1 MQTASPERIAH
12 FRSLGW
18 WGDTTTWQ
26 LFEQAVA
33 ANPDA
38 VALLD
43 PANRQSF
50 TTGTPLALSWGE
62 LRRRVLA
69 LAGELKRDGIA
80 RGDVVV
86 LQLPNTVESIASY
99 LALAALGAI
108 ASPVPMQYGLHE
120 LREIAHKLHPRAYVA
135 AAHFRGEDFTAR
147 HAGAFAP
154 DTRLIALD
162 HELIGADRAAD
173 ESVIATGVSADEVY
187 TICWTSG
194 TTGTPKGVPRSHN
207 QWLSQTLAMHGIGLE
222 PGMRMLCPFPMVNMA
237 SITGFFFPWLQ
248 LGGTL
253 VLHHPMDVAVFLA
266 QIRDERVAYTIA
278 PPAVLNMLL
287 QKRELLAGA
296 DLSSLR
302 LVASGSAPLA
312 PWMVRAFQEEFGIVV
327 VNIFGSNEGMAF
339 ASSGLDVPDPEQ
351 RATLFPRFGVEGL
364 AWSNPIAA
372 RMRSRLVDIDSG
384 SVITEPGHPGEM
396 QIQGPNVIDGY
407 FDAPQGNA
415 GVFSADGW
423 FRSGDM
429 FEIAPEDPRFYRF
442 TGRCKD
448 IIIRGGMKISPDEL
462 DTLLGAHPQL
472 AEAAVTG
479 YPDAVMGERVCA
491 VVVARPGEQP
501 TLESITQ
508 YLEGRHLARNKLP
521 EKLVIVDALPRNP
534 LGKVVRAAL
543 RGLVIDEP

>member
-1 MQTASPERIAH
+1 MQTASPEKIAH
-12 FRSLGW
+12 YRSLGW

-26 LFEQAVA
+26 LFEQAA
-33 ANPDA
+33 AADPGA

-50 TTGTPLALSWGE
+50 TSGRPLALSWAE
-62 LRRRVLA
+62 LRARVLV
-69 LAGELKRDGIA
+69 LAAEFARDGVS

-86 LQLPNTVESIASY
+86 LQLPNTVESVASY

-108 ASPVPMQYGLHE
+108 VSPVPMQYGLHE
-120 LREIAHKLHPRAYVA
+120 LGEIAHKLHPRAYVA

-147 HAGAFAP
+147 HAGAFTP

-162 HELIGADRAAD
+162 HELLARDGPPDAA
-173 ESVIATGVSADEVY
+173 VIASGVSADDVY

-222 PGMRMLCPFPMVNMA
+222 PGMTMLCPFPLVNMA

-248 LGGTL
+248 LRGRL
-253 VLHHPMDVAVFLA
+253 VLHQPMDLGVFLA

-296 DLSSLR
+296 DLSSLK

-339 ASSGLDVPDPEQ
+339 ASAGVDVPDPEQ

-372 RMRSRLVDIDSG
+372 RMRSRLVDIDTG
-384 SVITEPGHPGEM
+384 AVITDPGHPGEM

-407 FDAPQGNA
+407 FDAPA
-415 GVFSADGW
+415 GSREAFSADGW

-429 FEIAPEDPRFYRF
+429 FEIAADAPRFYRF

-448 IIIRGGMKISPDEL
+448 IIIRGGLKISPDEL

-472 AEAAVTG
+472 AEAAVAS
-479 YPDAVMGERVCA
+479 YPDPVLGERVGA
-491 VVVARPGEQP
+491 VVVPKPGEQP
-501 TLESITQ
+501 TLEDVTR
-508 YLEGRHLARNKLP
+508 YLEGRHIARNKLP
-521 EKLVIVDALPRNP
+521 EKLVTVDALPRNP

-543 RGLVIDEP
+543 RGLLIDEP